1 MITCQHAR
9 HLFDS
14 YLDGELSANLQT
26 ELHAHRL
33 NCTACQNELALLE
46 ACGDVIAMDR
56 REPQIGVSF
65 SDRVLLARRGR
76 QMPTRRRWGRAC
88 WLVGSPMAAAASLAF
103 TLFVIAPQD
112 RATPKTEVAGAF
124 EVAPEAARKVMLA
137 ETGRK
142 QTPAEEQSWKQG
154 NEMPAEIYDLT
165 LAKFLNQSKSAVEGT
180 CETAVGLKSLM
191 GAVLSNTNDM
201 VVAQLRSAQQ
211 EKAAATA
218 VQERLNP
225 DMDPLDPSYLSQPPT
240 TPDVAG
246 ESDWTGPIEAL

>member
-56 REPQIGVSF
+56 REPQLSMSF
-65 SDRVLLARRGR
+65 TDRVLLAQRGR
-76 QMPTRRRWGRAC
+76 RMPKRRRWGRSF
-88 WLVGSPMAAAASLAF
+88 WLVGSPLAAAASVAF
-103 TLFVIAPQD
+103 MLSVIAPPTRPQVAS
-112 RATPKTEVAGAF
+112 RIEVL
-124 EVAPEAARKVMLA
+124 APEAREKWLA
-137 ETGRK
+137 VAGREA
-142 QTPAEEQSWKQG
+142 TVEEEQGWKKG
-154 NEMPAEIYDLT
+154 HEMPAEIYDLT

-180 CETAVGLKSLM
+180 CETAASLKSFM
-191 GAVLSNTNDM
+191 GAVLANTNDM

-211 EKAAATA
+211 EKAAATT
-218 VQERLNP
+218 VQERLNSEI
-225 DMDPLDPSYLSQPPT
+225 DPLDPSYLSQP
-240 TPDVAG
+240 DRKSVV
-246 ESDWTGPIEAL
+246 